1 MLQRGTPGRSKP
13 AEFLSTPAR
22 QARRLSQG
30 SAPGSSPAWQVQSP
44 MAIDDQVFGQ
54 FATPETLPQK
64 GKLSMGPS
72 DRELRRA
79 MTEPKSGS
87 HDDVLQTSEAS
98 DRATTIQDTPLESE
112 GPSRE
117 EETETNEAVRRSPNR
132 RVSIISKMGELGGAL
147 AQTAATAA
155 ATTAR
160 QTAVTMTTL
169 TTLAGGVS
177 EYTDNMFAPTTSKG
191 LAKHVQTDEAS
202 FNLFLDQVIKAHV
215 EGGADPRH
223 RRGKDKRDL
232 TGILEGDVSGG
243 FFQRC
248 PRTQALCYKFC
259 VRAEHSVLF
268 GLFCWAFLLLH
279 CIALVQV
286 ANKAGSE
293 EFWYTVS
300 ESYMAFFIL
309 ELIVRIA
316 AAPNRY
322 FWQSGFVV
330 LDIVLVLASVVE
342 ALLPSISDQ
351 FSRGQFTLLI
361 LHVLRFLRGLQSL
374 NMPES
379 ASAVTACFGGLLPV
393 FVFVLL
399 GCIWSFLAIVW
410 YLVFNNTTTQP
421 IQFSD
426 FGSSVLTQFYLA
438 CHGTD
443 WDRITS
449 QLTAEGTQTASAIAL
464 AFGIVL
470 TSVVFFTANAAV
482 ILFHELAD
490 KGIAEY
496 REYDRSQ
503 QMRRRLLGLHR
514 FEHSLK
520 AAACRNGGVTDDS
533 WAEWL
538 MQSRSRLESTLEEL
552 QNNELRVLSLS
563 VTEILQL
570 YDHLFEVNHG
580 DCRVSE
586 LLFGILRMI
595 SPAEVAEFLQVD
607 HLQKQCTQVAEAA
620 AIKIEREVET
630 SRQHL
635 DVMEQSV
642 SRLRTQLQKL
652 RSQAGTAKQELKGMV
667 SEVEQQYQ
675 DCIDSV
681 NQAAS
686 IRRLHLQLTHKNS
699 RQEVFNEVYDAQR
712 SLSRLYYFNHYCT
725 AFGFPSVGSEAAW
738 AQAAEDSR
746 RAFGDSR
753 HFDKTTRLLQAEV
766 KKRVETR
773 LKEHLKLRTDPAR
786 ITQRGSPA
794 AMLFSTPGSGG
805 VTPCK
810 PISTPSR
817 LIDIRTPLRPCSRQ
831 RSKEFQDDVRVA
843 LEEQSAELLRVALQ
857 RRHACPRDHALHE
870 AVRQAGFDRS
880 LMIDISDDLLGSGLC
895 VWNVDYRS
903 VGSGGGYPSTLED
916 VASAFNW
923 LGSDEA
929 VSLGVHP
936 NLPVGIVGHSAGGHL
951 AAWLAIQGL
960 LDRSDFD
967 LSGDIKP
974 RIVVAQAG
982 VLDLKGAYEANLGRS
997 AVRDFMGTPPASA
1010 ASRMLAASNGAVLDI
1025 VASPADDADLRYSR
1039 ADPTELLRKVSAARL
1054 TSGAPVFAL
1063 VHGQGDDIVP
1073 TAQSV
1078 AFQSALRQCNGSD
1091 QCICNLIRGEGHF
1104 EHLHPIHLQG
1114 NCAAT
1119 RLLLQNMAEPN
1130 ERCRAL
1136 ERGCEL
1142 PLQLALSSNLVRA
1155 SERQQMVELLL
1166 QARADPELRR
1176 SDAEGS
1182 PPLHD
1187 AVRLAD
1193 AGIVELLLRHRADP
1207 NSRNSFSEA
1216 PLDLALGGSRFLS
1229 VDLSLSLVEVLL
1241 KWGACPTGL
1250 SGEATCQRT
1259 EGVKMHEG
1267 SPVSD
1272 DAALVPE
1279 IQILLSKWTAWWR
1292 LRMLAWIRS
1301 RGRVGACRHISS
1313 NKDAYRTLIW
1323 ERGRS
1328 SPSLMRVSVNCA
1340 GQDMRERKACLSLII
1355 SQQVPILSSKSGSRR
1370 HNLAAST
1377 RSYVVAQSTSRRYSC
1392 LAATQSL
1399 VSAPSS
1405 QESCVVA

>member
-1 MLQRGTPGRSKP
+1 
-13 AEFLSTPAR
+13 
-22 QARRLSQG
+22 
-30 SAPGSSPAWQVQSP
+30 
-44 MAIDDQVFGQ
+44 
-54 FATPETLPQK
+54 
-64 GKLSMGPS
+64 
-72 DRELRRA
+72 
-79 MTEPKSGS
+79 
-87 HDDVLQTSEAS
+87 
-98 DRATTIQDTPLESE
+98 
-112 GPSRE
+112 
-117 EETETNEAVRRSPNR
+117 
-132 RVSIISKMGELGGAL
+132 
-147 AQTAATAA
+147 
-155 ATTAR
+155 
-160 QTAVTMTTL
+160 
-169 TTLAGGVS
+169 
-177 EYTDNMFAPTTSKG
+177 
-191 LAKHVQTDEAS
+191 
-202 FNLFLDQVIKAHV
+202 
-215 EGGADPRH
+215 
-223 RRGKDKRDL
+223 
-232 TGILEGDVSGG
+232 
-243 FFQRC
+243 
-248 PRTQALCYKFC
+248 
-259 VRAEHSVLF
+259 
-268 GLFCWAFLLLH
+268 
-279 CIALVQV
+279 
-286 ANKAGSE
+286 
-293 EFWYTVS
+293 
-300 ESYMAFFIL
+300 MAFFIL

-438 CHGTD
+438 CHGMD

-449 QLTAEGTQTASAIAL
+449 QLAAEGTQTASAIAL

-520 AAACRNGGVTDDS
+520 AAACRNGGATDDS

-712 SLSRLYYFNHYCT
+712 SLSQLYYFNHYCT

-786 ITQRGSPA
+786 IT
-794 AMLFSTPGSGG
+794 
-805 VTPCK
+805 
-810 PISTPSR
+810 
-817 LIDIRTPLRPCSRQ
+817 
-831 RSKEFQDDVRVA
+831 
-843 LEEQSAELLRVALQ
+843 
-857 RRHACPRDHALHE
+857 
-870 AVRQAGFDRS
+870 
-880 LMIDISDDLLGSGLC
+880 
-895 VWNVDYRS
+895 
-903 VGSGGGYPSTLED
+903 
-916 VASAFNW
+916 
-923 LGSDEA
+923 
-929 VSLGVHP
+929 
-936 NLPVGIVGHSAGGHL
+936 
-951 AAWLAIQGL
+951 
-960 LDRSDFD
+960 
-967 LSGDIKP
+967 
-974 RIVVAQAG
+974 
-982 VLDLKGAYEANLGRS
+982 
-997 AVRDFMGTPPASA
+997 
-1010 ASRMLAASNGAVLDI
+1010 
-1025 VASPADDADLRYSR
+1025 
-1039 ADPTELLRKVSAARL
+1039 
-1054 TSGAPVFAL
+1054 
-1063 VHGQGDDIVP
+1063 
-1073 TAQSV
+1073 
-1078 AFQSALRQCNGSD
+1078 
-1091 QCICNLIRGEGHF
+1091 
-1104 EHLHPIHLQG
+1104 
-1114 NCAAT
+1114 
-1119 RLLLQNMAEPN
+1119 
-1130 ERCRAL
+1130 
-1136 ERGCEL
+1136 
-1142 PLQLALSSNLVRA
+1142 
-1155 SERQQMVELLL
+1155 
-1166 QARADPELRR
+1166 
-1176 SDAEGS
+1176 
-1182 PPLHD
+1182 
-1187 AVRLAD
+1187 
-1193 AGIVELLLRHRADP
+1193 
-1207 NSRNSFSEA
+1207 
-1216 PLDLALGGSRFLS
+1216 
-1229 VDLSLSLVEVLL
+1229 
-1241 KWGACPTGL
+1241 
-1250 SGEATCQRT
+1250 
-1259 EGVKMHEG
+1259 
-1267 SPVSD
+1267 
-1272 DAALVPE
+1272 
-1279 IQILLSKWTAWWR
+1279 
-1292 LRMLAWIRS
+1292 
-1301 RGRVGACRHISS
+1301 
-1313 NKDAYRTLIW
+1313 
-1323 ERGRS
+1323 
-1328 SPSLMRVSVNCA
+1328 
-1340 GQDMRERKACLSLII
+1340 
-1355 SQQVPILSSKSGSRR
+1355 
-1370 HNLAAST
+1370 
-1377 RSYVVAQSTSRRYSC
+1377 
-1392 LAATQSL
+1392 
-1399 VSAPSS
+1399 
-1405 QESCVVA
+1405 

>member
-1 MLQRGTPGRSKP
+1 
-13 AEFLSTPAR
+13 
-22 QARRLSQG
+22 
-30 SAPGSSPAWQVQSP
+30 
-44 MAIDDQVFGQ
+44 
-54 FATPETLPQK
+54 
-64 GKLSMGPS
+64 
-72 DRELRRA
+72 

-87 HDDVLQTSEAS
+87 HGDDLQTSEAS
-98 DRATTIQDTPLESE
+98 DRATTIQDSPLESE

-132 RVSIISKMGELGGAL
+132 RVSIISHIGELGGAL

-169 TTLAGGVS
+169 TTLASGVS
-177 EYTDNMFAPTTSKG
+177 EYTDTMFAPTTSRG

-202 FNLFLDQVIKAHV
+202 FNQFLDQVIKAHV
-215 EGGADPRH
+215 EGGADPR

-243 FFQRC
+243 
-248 PRTQALCYKFC
+248 
-259 VRAEHSVLF
+259 
-268 GLFCWAFLLLH
+268 
-279 CIALVQV
+279 V

-293 EFWYTVS
+293 DFWYTVS

-309 ELIVRIA
+309 ELIIRIA
-316 AAPNRY
+316 AAPHRY

-330 LDIVLVLASVVE
+330 LDIVLALASVVE

-351 FSRGQFTLLI
+351 FPRGQFTLLI

-379 ASAVTACFGGLLPV
+379 ASAVKACFGGLLPV
-393 FVFVLL
+393 FIFLIL

-410 YLVFNNTTTQP
+410 YLVFSNTATQP

-438 CHGTD
+438 CYGMD
-443 WDRITS
+443 WERITS
-449 QLTAEGTQTASAIAL
+449 RLALEGTQTASAVAL
-464 AFGIVL
+464 AFVIVL
-470 TSVVFFTANAAV
+470 SSLAFFTANAAI

-496 REYDRSQ
+496 REYDRSK

-520 AAACRNGGVTDDS
+520 AAACRNGATDDS

-538 MQSRSRLESTLEEL
+538 MQSRDRLESTLQEL
-552 QNNELRVLSLS
+552 QNNELRALSLS

-620 AIKIEREVET
+620 AIKMEQEVEN

-635 DVMEQSV
+635 DVMEHSV
-642 SRLRTQLQKL
+642 LRLQKQLQKL
-652 RSQAGTAKQELKGMV
+652 RSQANTARQELKGMV

-699 RQEVFNEVYDAQR
+699 RQEVFNQVHDAQR
-712 SLSRLYYFNHYCT
+712 SLSHLYYFNHYCS
-725 AFGFPSVGSEAAW
+725 AFGFPPLGSEAAW
-738 AQAAEDSR
+738 AQAAEDSK
-746 RAFGDSR
+746 RAFGDSW
-753 HFDKTTRLLQAEV
+753 HFDKMARLLQAEV

-773 LKEHLKLRTDPAR
+773 LKEYLKLRTDPAR
-786 ITQRGSPA
+786 STQRGSPA

-805 VTPCK
+805 VTPK
-810 PISTPSR
+810 PISTPCR

-870 AVRQAGFDRS
+870 AVRQ
-880 LMIDISDDLLGSGLC
+880 
-895 VWNVDYRS
+895 
-903 VGSGGGYPSTLED
+903 
-916 VASAFNW
+916 
-923 LGSDEA
+923 
-929 VSLGVHP
+929 
-936 NLPVGIVGHSAGGHL
+936 
-951 AAWLAIQGL
+951 
-960 LDRSDFD
+960 
-967 LSGDIKP
+967 
-974 RIVVAQAG
+974 
-982 VLDLKGAYEANLGRS
+982 
-997 AVRDFMGTPPASA
+997 
-1010 ASRMLAASNGAVLDI
+1010 
-1025 VASPADDADLRYSR
+1025 
-1039 ADPTELLRKVSAARL
+1039 
-1054 TSGAPVFAL
+1054 
-1063 VHGQGDDIVP
+1063 
-1073 TAQSV
+1073 
-1078 AFQSALRQCNGSD
+1078 
-1091 QCICNLIRGEGHF
+1091 
-1104 EHLHPIHLQG
+1104 G

-1166 QARADPELRR
+1166 HARADPELRR

-1216 PLDLALGGSRFLS
+1216 PLDLALRGSNFLG
-1229 VDLSLSLVEVLL
+1229 VDVSLSLVEVLL

-1250 SGEATCQRT
+1250 SARLGEPLQYL
-1259 EGVKMHEG
+1259 
-1267 SPVSD
+1267 
-1272 DAALVPE
+1272 DAATSV
-1279 IQILLSKWTAWWR
+1279 
-1292 LRMLAWIRS
+1292 LRW
-1301 RGRVGACRHISS
+1301 
-1313 NKDAYRTLIW
+1313 
-1323 ERGRS
+1323 
-1328 SPSLMRVSVNCA
+1328 
-1340 GQDMRERKACLSLII
+1340 
-1355 SQQVPILSSKSGSRR
+1355 GS
-1370 HNLAAST
+1370 HFPTN
-1377 RSYVVAQSTSRRYSC
+1377 
-1392 LAATQSL
+1392 
-1399 VSAPSS
+1399 
-1405 QESCVVA
+1405 